1 MTQRERTGWLV
12 LVVMEMWLHK
22 EQNTERERDGSKQR
36 EREEEGPDEDRF
48 YQVSY
53 REGEQS
59 ETFQILL

>member
-1 MTQRERTGWLV
+1 
-12 LVVMEMWLHK
+12 MEV
-22 EQNTERERDGSKQR
+22 NR